1 MSKRIKDMLVSEI
14 RTRVRGVRDILIV
27 NSSRLD
33 AVSDNRMRLALRK
46 KDIRTLT
53 VRNKLA
59 KKALADEGMTGIDP
73 YLQGPSTLIWGGEDI
88 VALSKEIAKWAKDLK
103 PLEIKGGI
111 SEGTPLSAAA
121 VDQLSTSPGR
131 LELIGQIVGLALSPG
146 AQLAAAILGPGG
158 KLAGQVKT
166 LADKTEA

>member
-14 RTRVRGVRDILIV
+14 RSRMHGIRDILIV
-27 NSSRLD
+27 NSSKLD
-33 AVSDNRMRLALRK
+33 AVSDNRLRLSLRK
-46 KDIRTLT
+46 KNIRTLT

-59 KKALADEGMTGIDP
+59 KKALEDEGITGIDP
-73 YLQGPSTLIWGGEDI
+73 YLEGPSTLIWGGEDI

-158 KLAGQVKT
+158 KIAGQIKSI
-166 LADKTEA
+166 ADKSE